1 MATTNG
7 ILKNRRSL
15 IPVRYLRILTAVVF
29 ILLILAGGFGLYQVG
44 SPSAFEI
51 LGIQFVCPL
60 AYLQMVLAKRSL
72 VPRMLVSFVMVTG
85 IIILFG
91 RIFCAWFC
99 PTSLVRSIFAKRV
112 TGRNADTVRRKQL
125 HLEQTSTSASGSA
138 TSYAVLGGALASSLL
153 FGFPVFCL
161 VCPVGLF
168 FGTAFALIKLF
179 TIQRVGWELL
189 IFPLIFV
196 VEVFV
201 LKSGCITLCPLGA
214 LQRIMAGWNPRFF
227 RPTINKDVC
236 LRSRNIDCQICHKA
250 CPENINLSVSENSA
264 KAGCTNCLECVEKCP
279 VNSISVMPNR
289 SAAK

>member
-1 MATTNG
+1 MATING
-7 ILKNRRSL
+7 ILKNKRSL

-29 ILLILAGGFGLYQVG
+29 ILLVLAGGFGLYRVG

-51 LGIQFVCPL
+51 FGIQFVCPL

-72 VPRMLVSFVMVTG
+72 LPRLLVSFVMVTG

-91 RIFCAWFC
+91 RIFCAWMC
-99 PTSLVRSIFAKRV
+99 PTSLVRSIFSKRA
-112 TGRNADTVRRKQL
+112 TGNNANGKRRQELQQEQL
-125 HLEQTSTSASGSA
+125 SSSASGTA
-138 TSYAVLGGALASSLL
+138 TSYAVLGGALASSLI

-189 IFPLIFV
+189 VFPLIFV

-201 LKSGCITLCPLGA
+201 LKSGCIRLCPLGA
-214 LQRIMAGWNPRFF
+214 LQRILASLNPRFF

-236 LRSRNIDCQICHKA
+236 LRSRNIDCQICLKA
-250 CPENINLSVSENSA
+250 CPENINLAASERSA

-279 VNSISVMPNR
+279 VNSISVLPKKV
-289 SAAK
+289 AAK